1 MPQFCDTFNSSSF
14 NFGKYLDSYPETRRL
29 PVLLLSKN
37 RKKYQNIK
45 SEGKPNLWCCS
56 FLRIAG
62 MYTPPSLPGAEKDTR
77 PI

>member
-14 NFGKYLDSYPETRRL
+14 KFGKYLDSYPETRRL

-45 SEGKPNLWCCS
+45 KGGE
-56 FLRIAG
+56 A
-62 MYTPPSLPGAEKDTR
+62 
-77 PI
+77 